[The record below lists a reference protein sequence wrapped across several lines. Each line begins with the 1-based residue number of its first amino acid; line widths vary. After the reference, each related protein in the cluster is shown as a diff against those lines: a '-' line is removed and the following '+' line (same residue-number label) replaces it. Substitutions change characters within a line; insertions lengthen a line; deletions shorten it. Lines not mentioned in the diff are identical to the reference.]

1 VFSPTVDRP
10 RLPSQVS
17 NYILPGE
24 NVIVLVRRHWASI
37 GGSLVLFVGSLLVAI
52 VVTFTV
58 AAGQGAAQEVVWVLW
73 LIVFGYCAWRYIDW
87 RITYFAVTKKRLLLV
102 TGVLSR
108 SIATLPLTKVTDMKV
123 NQSFTG
129 RSLEY
134 ATYIV
139 ESAGQDQA
147 LRTIRFVPYPQQLYL
162 EIMSMIFPDLAEPLP
177 PGGDDTSGTPAEDDP
192 GF

>member
-10 RLPSQVS
+10 RLPSQVG
-17 NYILPGE
+17 NYVLPGE
-24 NVIVLVRRHWASI
+24 NVIIIVRRHWASI
-37 GGSLVLFVGSLLVAI
+37 GGSLALFVGSTLLAI

-58 AAGQGAAQEVVWVLW
+58 AAGQGVAQEVVWALW
-73 LIVFGYCAWRYIDW
+73 LIAFGYCAWRYIDW
-87 RITYFAVTKKRLLLV
+87 RITYFAVTIKRLLLV
-102 TGVLSR
+102 SGVFTR

-123 NQSFTG
+123 NQPFTG
-129 RSLEY
+129 RSLDY

-162 EIMSMIFPDLAEPLP
+162 EIMSLIFPDVAEPVP
-177 PGGDDTSGTPAEDDP
+177 PGGDDVNPLPEDDP